1 MTIHSERVDAFIPTL
16 PAKDS
21 IASPKPM
28 LSAREQ
34 VPVILLELTDRTGS
48 EVMQNG
54 AICGRYFSHEGHA
67 KRSRRWRTTSS
78 RRAAASTSC
87 FAAHVNAAPYF
98 L

>member
-34 VPVILLELTDRTGS
+34 VPVILLELTDRTGVW

-54 AICGRYFSHEGHA
+54 AICGRYLSHERACEAVEAMAHNIISKGGRVDIML
-67 KRSRRWRTTSS
+67 RSPR
-78 RRAAASTSC
+78 
-87 FAAHVNAAPYF
+87 
-98 L
+98 